1 MSRLLTKLLAVSA
14 TLLAAASAHATIIDF
29 NGDANNT
36 YWVPTVTSNGFLA
49 TENNSESGTP
59 LGTNKAIDG
68 RGPSNG
74 TVHLD
79 SWTNV
84 SSDSVWTLTKIG
96 GGAFSLQGFDFAD
109 GYPTGSDTVSR
120 LTLTGTKVDSST
132 VTQSFAISQINFQTL
147 LVSSNFNNLSNV
159 KFDAFGLN
167 NRAAYDNIQVDGA
180 AVPEPAA
187 LALMGLG
194 LAAIAAMRRRQT
206 K

>member
-1 MSRLLTKLLAVSA
+1 LTRLLAVSA
-14 TLLAAASAHATIIDF
+14 TLLVAASAHATTIIDF
-29 NGDANNT
+29 NADPNNT

-49 TENNSESGTP
+49 TENNSEGGTP
-59 LGTNKAIDG
+59 LGSNIAVDS

-79 SWTNV
+79 SWTND
-84 SSDSVWTLTKIG
+84 SADSVWTLTQIG

-109 GYPTGSDTVSR
+109 GYPGGSDAVSR
-120 LTLTGTKVDSST
+120 VTLTGTKADSST
-132 VTQSFAISQINFQTL
+132 VTQSFAISQVNFQTL
-147 LVSSNFNNLSNV
+147 LVSSNFNNLKSV
-159 KFDAFGLN
+159 KFDAFGVN
-167 NRAAYDNIQVDGA
+167 NRAAYDNIKVDGA

-194 LAAIAAMRRRQT
+194 LAGLAVMRRRQS